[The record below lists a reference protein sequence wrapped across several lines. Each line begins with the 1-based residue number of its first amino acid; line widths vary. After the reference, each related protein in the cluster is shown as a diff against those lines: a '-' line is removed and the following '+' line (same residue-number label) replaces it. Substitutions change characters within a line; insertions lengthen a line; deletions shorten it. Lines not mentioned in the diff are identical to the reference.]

1 MLTDMRFWL
10 GVGVG
15 VVLVMFVVPWARGTM
30 AGRSQAGG

>member
-15 VVLVMFVVPWARGTM
+15 VIAVMFVVPWARGTM
-30 AGRSQAGG
+30 AARQGG

>member
-15 VVLVMFVVPWARGTM
+15 VVLVMFVVPWARGTL
-30 AGRSQAGG
+30 ASRQSS

>member
-15 VVLVMFVVPWARGTM
+15 VLAVMFVVPWVRGSMAAR
-30 AGRSQAGG
+30 QGG

>member
-15 VVLVMFVVPWARGTM
+15 VLAVMFVIPWARGTM
-30 AGRSQAGG
+30 AARSGG

>member
-15 VVLVMFVVPWARGTM
+15 AVLVMFVVPWARGTLANRGA
-30 AGRSQAGG
+30 AG

>member
-15 VVLVMFVVPWARGTM
+15 VIAVMFVIPWARGTM
-30 AGRSQAGG
+30 AARQGG